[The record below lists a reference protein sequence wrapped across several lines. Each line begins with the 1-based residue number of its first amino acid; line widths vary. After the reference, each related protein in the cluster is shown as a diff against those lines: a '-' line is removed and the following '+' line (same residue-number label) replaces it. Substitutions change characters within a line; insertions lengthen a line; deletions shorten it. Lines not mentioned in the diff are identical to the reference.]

1 LFLFM
6 KYLGAILFVISCFC
20 ANAQSLFIKGVIKDA
35 TSGETLI
42 GASATIKAGTGA
54 VTDLDGNFSIKVEPG
69 TYTLKAFYVGYETM
83 AQKVVVK
90 DKDVFIE
97 IALESVQL
105 DEVEITANIGTVR
118 ETPVAISNISQQKIQ
133 EELAGRDITMVM
145 NSTPGVYA
153 SESGG
158 GSGDSRV
165 TLRGFDQ
172 TNIAVLVD
180 GVPVNDMENGNVFWS
195 NWDGLKD
202 ITKTMQIQRGLG
214 ATKLAVSSVGGTMNI
229 ITLGIDQ
236 KPQTTIKREYGNN
249 NYQSTALS
257 YNSGLI
263 KNKFGVVF
271 AGSYKTGD
279 GWVQQTWTEAWSY
292 FIKMQW
298 KVNSRHLLSF
308 GANGS
313 PQKHGQRQNK
323 YTIGTYSPSFADK
336 LGVEDTLKNM
346 LAGGVVNMG
355 TDPGLTADK
364 TITGA
369 RPFQFNGNVG
379 TLNGE
384 EYNVFVNFYHKPLFN
399 LSHFWNVNDKFNIS
413 TVMYASYGTGGGT
426 GLLNSANA
434 NKTSGYINLNTYYT
448 ANSTSSLTGQNALY
462 STTEHKSTNIVRAS
476 MNDHKWYGL
485 LSTASYQLDTA
496 IRLTFGVDA
505 RFYRGSH
512 YRMVYD
518 LMGGDYYVA
527 TATSDG
533 KTNDN
538 NQIKG
543 YYYPSM
549 PTYKDPNYKN
559 AIKREGDKI
568 LYNYDGL
575 VDWGGL
581 FSQIEYKKNKVS
593 AFATLT
599 GSYTG
604 YQRLDYFSRKD
615 VVVGEQ
621 AKGFKKM
628 MDYFKDNRDDDVL
641 EHIIGYGDTLLYV
654 SKDNYVVYD
663 YFDKVYKSGDT
674 TFVVTY
680 TNTNMTIPKDTTY
693 IVGAKQYTIDSKEAQ
708 YSRTKKKWYPGF
720 TLKGGANYKI
730 NSHYNVYAN
739 IGVLQIAPKFNNVY
753 NQNAVQSVE
762 YNDAQ
767 PQKIISQE
775 IGAGAK
781 FKKFAVNVNIYYTI
795 WKNKPVA
802 PQAIGNDGDFANV
815 NGLNASH
822 KGIEFDGTWKIIKNL
837 EFEGALAFAHWAYND
852 NKVAYLYDDLGVL
865 KDTITMNAR
874 GVRLGNAA
882 QHQVS
887 AAMKYYICKG
897 LFIKPRYTFFG
908 RNFADFNVVSL
919 SGANSNKNS
928 WQIPDYGV
936 TDLTAGY
943 EFTYQ
948 GLKMNLNFNVNN
960 VFNTIYIND
969 AVNNAATA
977 QNFDANSAAVFF
989 GQLRRYVI
997 GIRATF

>member
-1 LFLFM
+1 MKKFLGIIV
-6 KYLGAILFVISCFC
+6 LVFVGVF
-20 ANAQSLFIKGVIKDA
+20 AKAQSQTFLIKGTITDA
-35 TSGETLI
+35 TSNETLI
-42 GASATIKAGTGA
+42 GASVIAKPGVGA
-54 VTDLDGNFSIKVEPG
+54 VTDLDGNYSLKIEPG
-69 TYTLKAFYVGYETM
+69 TYNLKINYVGY
-83 AQKVVVK
+83 ASQSIKVKVV
-90 DKDVFIE
+90 DKDVIVN
-97 IALESVQL
+97 IQLESQTL
-105 DEVEITANIGTVR
+105 DEVEVVANIGTVR

-133 EELAGRDITMVM
+133 EEIAGRDITMVM

-180 GVPVNDMENGNVFWS
+180 GVPVNDMENGQVYWS

-229 ITLGIDQ
+229 ITLGVDQ
-236 KPQTTIKREYGNN
+236 KPQTIIKREYGNN

-263 KNKFGVVF
+263 KNKFGIVL

-279 GWVQQTWTEAWSY
+279 GWVQQAWTEAWSY

-323 YTIGTYSPSFADK
+323 YTIGTYSHGYGIG
-336 LGVEDTLKNM
+336 LGIENITANM
-346 LAGGVVNMG
+346 LAGGV
-355 TDPGLTADK
+355 TTTA
-364 TITGA
+364 IGP

-379 TLNGE
+379 LLNGE
-384 EYNVFVNFYHKPLFN
+384 EYNVFVNLYHKPLFN
-399 LSHFWNVNDKFNIS
+399 LSHFWNVNDKLNIS
-413 TVMYASYGTGGGT
+413 TVAYASYGKGGGT
-426 GLLNSANA
+426 GLLNSSNA
-434 NKTSGYINLNTYYT
+434 DPKTGYINLNNYYT
-448 ANSTSSLTGQNALY
+448 ANTTSSLTGSNSLY

-476 MNDHKWYGL
+476 MNDHKWYGI

-496 IRLTFGVDA
+496 IRLTFGVDG
-505 RFYRGSH
+505 RFYRGEH
-512 YRMVYD
+512 YRSVYD
-518 LMGGDYYVA
+518 LLGGDYYVA
-527 TATSDG
+527 TASADG
-533 KTNDN
+533 KTGDN
-538 NQIKG
+538 NQVKG

-549 PTYKDPNYKN
+549 PTYKDPNYKY
-559 AIKREGDKI
+559 AMKRVGDKI

-581 FSQIEYKKNKVS
+581 FTQIEYKKNKIS
-593 AFATLT
+593 AFATAT

-604 YQRLDYFSRKD
+604 YQRLDYFSKKD
-615 VVVGEQ
+615 VVIGEQ
-621 AKGFKKM
+621 PKGFKKF
-628 MDYFKDNRDDDVL
+628 MDYFKDNRADNVL
-641 EHIIGYGDTLLYV
+641 EHIIGYGDTLLH
-654 SKDNYVVYD
+654 NGTD
-663 YFDKVYKSGDT
+663 YKVYNYFNKVYNVGDT
-674 TFVVTY
+674 TFIVTY
-680 TNTNMTIPKDTTY
+680 TNTSMTTPKDTTY
-693 IVGAKQYTIDSKEAQ
+693 IVGAQRYTIDSKEAQ

-730 NSHYNVYAN
+730 NSNYNVYAN
-739 IGVLQIAPKFNNVY
+739 FGVLQIAPKFNNVY
-753 NQNAVQSVE
+753 NQNAVQNVE

-781 FKKFAVNVNIYYTI
+781 FKKFAVNVNVYYTI
-795 WKNKPVA
+795 WKNRPVS
-802 PQAIGNDGDFANV
+802 PQPVGNEGDFANV

-837 EFEGALAFAHWAYND
+837 EFDGAIAFAHWAYND
-852 NKVAYLYDDLGVL
+852 NKTVYLYDDAGNL
-865 KDTITMNAR
+865 KDTITLNAQ

-882 QHQVS
+882 QHQLS
-887 AAMKYYICKG
+887 GALKYYICKG

-908 RNFADFNVVSL
+908 RNFSDFNLVSL
-919 SGANSNKNS
+919 SGTNSNKNS

-943 EFTYQ
+943 ECTYQ
-948 GLKMNLNFNVNN
+948 GLKMNLNFNINN

-969 AVNNAATA
+969 AVNNAATS
-977 QNFDANSAAVFF
+977 QGFDANSASVFF
-989 GQLRRYVI
+989 GQLRRYVV
-997 GIRATF
+997 GIRMTF